1 MAAIAVL
8 CLWLTH
14 DLKVT
19 NISKRQAVAEFLVEK
34 ANNFVRGNTGGY
46 KFDYMIPFIAAL
58 FTTSVF
64 SNLISLLGLR
74 SPTADLSTEAAW
86 AVVVF
91 IMITAKKIMQANTK
105 TTDSK
110 QKKLKKVFNWV
121 LKHPYKRYRTLKS
134 VQSKKGWEITFAN
147 DVYKKGQGCCVSE
160 ASAFAFLAHECGYK
174 NVYICDD
181 TGHAWTEINGRVYD
195 TLFAEAK
202 NYNKYYNSSYGTA
215 GLHRVGK
222 LKI

>member
-1 MAAIAVL
+1 MDFDISGAQVFFTIPTNIPILGDLQISETMVVSWIVMAVIAVL

-91 IMITAKKIMQANTK
+91 IMVTISVLAGWLILGQTLSARELTGCAI
-105 TTDSK
+105 
-110 QKKLKKVFNWV
+110 VFLAFV
-121 LKHPYKRYRTLKS
+121 LAQLPWPP
-134 VQSKKGWEITFAN
+134 SKK
-147 DVYKKGQGCCVSE
+147 S
-160 ASAFAFLAHECGYK
+160 
-174 NVYICDD
+174 
-181 TGHAWTEINGRVYD
+181 
-195 TLFAEAK
+195 
-202 NYNKYYNSSYGTA
+202 
-215 GLHRVGK
+215 
-222 LKI
+222 